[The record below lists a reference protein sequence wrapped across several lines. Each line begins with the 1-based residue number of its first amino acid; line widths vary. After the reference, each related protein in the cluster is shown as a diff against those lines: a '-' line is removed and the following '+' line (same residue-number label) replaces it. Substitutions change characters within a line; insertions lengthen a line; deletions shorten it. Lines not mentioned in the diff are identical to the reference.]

1 MSFYPG
7 GAPVLDELRTS
18 DLLLRMLTTE
28 HAEMD
33 YEAVMESQEQLRR
46 FSAGSWPTPDFT
58 LEQNIEDLEEHER
71 EHHERIAFTYTVM
84 NPDATRCE
92 GCVYINP
99 WQQALAHRFIDA
111 TMDDVAIV
119 EHEAVVTFW
128 IRESSLE
135 RELDRQLV
143 HGLLDW
149 FDAEWSFSRITF
161 MTNDRLE
168 RQMELLEDAALERRY
183 SFGSETSDL
192 TWTFYSQANT

>member
-7 GAPVLDELRTS
+7 DAPVLDELRTS

-84 NPDATRCE
+84 SPDATRCE
-92 GCVYINP
+92 GCVYINS
-99 WQQALAHRFIDA
+99 WQQALAHRVIDA

-168 RQMELLEDAALERRY
+168 RQMELLEDTALERRY
-183 SFGSETSDL
+183 SFGSETGDL